1 SGGLHGPPL
10 TLALES
16 RGSIPWNPN
25 FQSSKGTRMESQ
37 KDEHVQPG
45 LEAPHHLNGT
55 ALLMNARDAALVKRA
70 KLKLDLLLLPI
81 LGLFF
86 FLSFLDR
93 ANLGLQKDLH
103 MTDYDFSMALT
114 VHKIGAGIQIPLTVT
129 IWGLI
134 TCLQGLVTSYRGL
147 LVSRFFLGL
156 VEGGLYPA
164 VVLYLST
171 FYTRSELQ
179 LRIALFWGTICISG
193 AASGLLTYAII
204 KLHGHWGHPGW
215 AWIEG
220 FFTVIF
226 GIIGFFVLPSSIGTV
241 KILTDAE
248 KRCLIS
254 RLGPAW
260 MSSTSFTSSATY
272 IQRYPAKST
281 ILQVWEAFKSPHV
294 ILLSIAQFGCASNI
308 YSLAY
313 FAPTIRVLSHH
324 HPVVH
329 RCYKAPLGSHVST
342 RCNHQLTFSAV
353 NLNAV
358 PPFAVGFIFLVG
370 MSYWSDK
377 RQTRAHASVIS
388 AVLSIIGFAIFY
400 ASSSAKVRY
409 GSLFI
414 SIPGAYA
421 VSPSLGAWT
430 ADNSEPHKRKA
441 TAIRTWSHGG
451 KLRRIIQCLGKS
463 LHSDLQEPNFG
474 LTQVVFFCFQFWGSL
489 DFCIGEKA
497 EIPPSDCIQYI
508 LVSRTYL
515 AFLDIPQ
522 AFQVLKGNLC
532 SLATL
537 NIQRVC
543 CILNTI
549 WLSHAQK
556 KKVAKRSDILE
567 KFGLRSASASFK
579 QEENESQDQLSEH
592 DMMSAKAWDDLGD
605 QHPDFKYIY

>member
-1 SGGLHGPPL
+1 
-10 TLALES
+10 
-16 RGSIPWNPN
+16 
-25 FQSSKGTRMESQ
+25 MESQ

-134 TCLQGLVTSYRGL
+134 TCLQGLVTRFTIIATGDFSYLDSSWAWLRVDYTL
-147 LVSRFFLGL
+147 LWYSTYQRFTPDLNCSF
-156 VEGGLYPA
+156 
-164 VVLYLST
+164 
-171 FYTRSELQ
+171 
-179 LRIALFWGTICISG
+179 RIALFWGTICISG

-248 KRCLIS
+248 KSGTSEGLIFAS
-254 RLGPAW
+254 NFLG
-260 MSSTSFTSSATY
+260 
-272 IQRYPAKST
+272 YPAKST

-313 FAPTIRVLSHH
+313 FAPTI
-324 HPVVH
+324 
-329 RCYKAPLGSHVST
+329 
-342 RCNHQLTFSAV
+342 
-353 NLNAV
+353 

-441 TAIRTWSHGG
+441 TAIALGAMVANSGG
-451 KLRRIIQCLGKS
+451 LFSIFVLGKKPRYH
-463 LHSDLQEPNFG
+463 LPTAFNIFFG
-474 LTQVVFFCFQFWGSL
+474 VA
-489 DFCIGEKA
+489 I
-497 EIPPSDCIQYI
+497 I
-508 LVSRTYL
+508 
-515 AFLDIPQ
+515 
-522 AFQVLKGNLC
+522 
-532 SLATL
+532 
-537 NIQRVC
+537 VC

-556 KKVAKRSDILE
+556 KKAAKRNDILE

>member
-1 SGGLHGPPL
+1 
-10 TLALES
+10 
-16 RGSIPWNPN
+16 
-25 FQSSKGTRMESQ
+25 MESQ

-93 ANLGLQKDLH
+93 ANLGNVRIIGLQKDLH

-114 VHKIGAGIQIPLTVT
+114 VTFIPYILIELPSNLLVHKIGAGIQIPLTVT

-215 AWIEG
+215 AWVFLIEG

-272 IQRYPAKST
+272 IQ
-281 ILQVWEAFKSPHV
+281 
-294 ILLSIAQFGCASNI
+294 SIPPSRPSSSRQ
-308 YSLAY
+308 Y
-313 FAPTIRVLSHH
+313 IRVLSHH

-329 RCYKAPLGSHVST
+329 SPALRCGFHFPGGHV
-342 RCNHQLTFSAV
+342 
-353 NLNAV
+353 
-358 PPFAVGFIFLVG
+358 ILVG
-370 MSYWSDK
+370 QAPNSGARNEVWLPIHIY
-377 RQTRAHASVIS
+377 
-388 AVLSIIGFAIFY
+388 
-400 ASSSAKVRY
+400 
-409 GSLFI
+409 
-414 SIPGAYA
+414 PGAYA

-441 TAIRTWSHGG
+441 TAIALGAMVANSGG
-451 KLRRIIQCLGKS
+451 LFSVWIFVLGKKPRYH
-463 LHSDLQEPNFG
+463 LPTAFNIFFG
-474 LTQVVFFCFQFWGSL
+474 VA
-489 DFCIGEKA
+489 I
-497 EIPPSDCIQYI
+497 I
-508 LVSRTYL
+508 
-515 AFLDIPQ
+515 
-522 AFQVLKGNLC
+522 
-532 SLATL
+532 
-537 NIQRVC
+537 VC

>member
-1 SGGLHGPPL
+1 
-10 TLALES
+10 
-16 RGSIPWNPN
+16 
-25 FQSSKGTRMESQ
+25 MESQ

-93 ANLGLQKDLH
+93 ANLGNVRIIGLQKDLH

-114 VHKIGAGIQIPLTVT
+114 VTFIPYILIELPSNLLVHKIGAGIQIPLTVT

-215 AWIEG
+215 AWVFLASLRE
-220 FFTVIF
+220 
-226 GIIGFFVLPSSIGTV
+226 VLAGVLVDDLTSVNHLTLNFNLISI
-241 KILTDAE
+241 LPLHAE

-313 FAPTIRVLSHH
+313 FAPTIVNTFGYS
-324 HPVVH
+324 P
-329 RCYKAPLGSHVST
+329 T
-342 RCNHQLTFSAV
+342 TTQLFT
-353 NLNAV
+353 V

-441 TAIRTWSHGG
+441 TAIALGAMVANSGG
-451 KLRRIIQCLGKS
+451 LFSVWIFVLGKKPRYH
-463 LHSDLQEPNFG
+463 LPTAFNIFFG
-474 LTQVVFFCFQFWGSL
+474 VA
-489 DFCIGEKA
+489 I
-497 EIPPSDCIQYI
+497 I
-508 LVSRTYL
+508 
-515 AFLDIPQ
+515 
-522 AFQVLKGNLC
+522 
-532 SLATL
+532 
-537 NIQRVC
+537 VC